1 MLRTLRNQAKALR
14 ALAERYLRLAK
25 TTADPRERNKFF
37 NYAAV
42 MRTCRSAQSG
52 TAMIESAS

>member
-1 MLRTLRNQAKALR
+1 MLRTMRNQATALR
-14 ALAERYLRLAK
+14 VLAEKYLRLAK

-42 MRTCRSAQSG
+42 YAHLSERSG
-52 TAMIESAS
+52 RRGNNRRH

>member
-1 MLRTLRNQAKALR
+1 MLRTMRNQAKALR

-42 MRTCRSAQSG
+42 YADLSERAERYRNDR
-52 TAMIESAS
+52 ER

>member
-1 MLRTLRNQAKALR
+1 MLRTVRNQAKALR
-14 ALAERYLRLAK
+14 VLAEKYLRLAK

-42 MRTCRSAQSG
+42 YTHLSERSG
-52 TAMIESAS
+52 RHCDNRRN

>member
-1 MLRTLRNQAKALR
+1 MMRNQAKALR

-42 MRTCRSAQSG
+42 YADLSERAERYRNDRAH
-52 TAMIESAS
+52 

>member
-1 MLRTLRNQAKALR
+1 MLRTMPNHAKALR

-25 TTADPRERNKFF
+25 TTVDSRERNKFF

-42 MRTCRSAQSG
+42 YAELSARSERNRTDRQR
-52 TAMIESAS
+52 